1 MRQEKKQKD
10 RPAVILVLCFCLMA
24 LVSVFVVKANID
36 KVKSSMQSTKTAEVI
51 KKKPV
56 NSSDKSGSGEKNVID
71 SRENSS
77 AGNDRTPDPEFTVP
91 LNGETIMKHSADM
104 PVYWATLDQY
114 MTHSGL
120 DIAAPQGT
128 SVSACSGGTITRIE
142 EDDRFGI
149 TMEINHGDGLISV
162 YGNLA
167 KDDLAEL
174 GEVVSA
180 GDTIGK
186 TGKTSLFEFDSP
198 DHLHFEMCKDGEPVD
213 PGDYIDF

>member
-1 MRQEKKQKD
+1 M
-10 RPAVILVLCFCLMA
+10 
-24 LVSVFVVKANID
+24 
-36 KVKSSMQSTKTAEVI
+36 
-51 KKKPV
+51 
-56 NSSDKSGSGEKNVID
+56 
-71 SRENSS
+71 
-77 AGNDRTPDPEFTVP
+77 
-91 LNGETIMKHSADM
+91 NGEIIMKHSADM

-162 YGNLA
+162 YGNLSG
-167 KDDLAEL
+167 DDLAEL
-174 GEVVSA
+174 GEVVST
-180 GDTIGK
+180 GDDIGK

-198 DHLHFEMCKDGEPVD
+198 DHLHFEMRKDGEPVD
-213 PGDYIDF
+213 PGDYIDFVKYELRTDPYSTSAAPDPPRTAAPLIRGLFISGSVTYHRSGGSILT